1 MRLTRTLTLGAV
13 VAIVVA
19 VGAPAAHATP
29 ARKGLLYLGSG
40 SAITAISP
48 ETGAVQFTK
57 TPAIATRDWSRLYS
71 TQSMNTETVL
81 TTSDARNGKTLAT
94 RRLAPNL
101 GVRAVSDNGQAVV
114 LTEGPTGANPYVP
127 QPRSTTAL
135 TVVRVG
141 EKPRTYLV
149 HGNVEPE
156 AFSLS
161 TRSLFVIE
169 YTPPTAPDRYR
180 VARIDLTNQHAA
192 ATPHAVRSNEDE
204 LSEPMRGTA
213 RAQTM
218 APDGRRLYTLY
229 TRDATATEP
238 AESFVHVLDLQH
250 ERATCVDLP
259 PEFASSPVGA
269 VAVSPSGTRL
279 YVVAPAAGA
288 LAEIDTA
295 ALRIT
300 RTAQLPEAVDRY
312 DGASDRRRK
321 HQVVRRHGRRS
332 HLGGPHRPRHIRRV
346 VHTGHHHRHPT
357 GCDVAH
363 PLRLA
368 RRSSARGRPGDG
380 HHPARVR
387 SGQLRPDRPRR
398 ARRSARSCRKTAPT
412 SSAPAE
418 R

>member
-13 VAIVVA
+13 VAMVAA

-29 ARKGLLYLGSG
+29 ARQGLLYLGSG

-71 TQSMNTETVL
+71 TQSMSSATVL

-101 GVRAVSDNGQAVV
+101 GVRAVSDDGQAVV
-114 LTEGPTGANPYVP
+114 LTEGLTGANPYVP

-156 AFSLS
+156 AFSVS

-180 VARIDLTNQHAA
+180 VARIDLTNQHVGCRTARGPEQRGRA
-192 ATPHAVRSNEDE
+192 VGADARHRTRTDHGAGRTPLVHAVHTRRHGHRTGRVVCPRARPATRTGNVCRPSPRVRFE
-204 LSEPMRGTA
+204 SRRRRRGVA
-213 RAQTM
+213 FRH
-218 APDGRRLYTLY
+218 PSLRRGPGRRC
-229 TRDATATEP
+229 TRRDR
-238 AESFVHVLDLQH
+238 HR
-250 ERATCVDLP
+250 RAP
-259 PEFASSPVGA
+259 HHAHGAAS
-269 VAVSPSGTRL
+269 
-279 YVVAPAAGA
+279 
-288 LAEIDTA
+288 
-295 ALRIT
+295 
-300 RTAQLPEAVDRY
+300 RTVDRY

-321 HQVVRRHGRRS
+321 HKAVRRHGRRG
-332 HLGGPHRPRHIRRV
+332 HLGGPRP
-346 VHTGHHHRHPT
+346 TS
-357 GCDVAH
+357 AH
-363 PLRLA
+363 PASGTYRGPSPA
-368 RRSSARGRPGDG
+368 SNRRRRRAPSSSRSPIECSRSTRRRAPPSASSFRST
-380 HHPARVR
+380 PAR
-387 SGQLRPDRPRR
+387 STTSRP
-398 ARRSARSCRKTAPT
+398 RSARSCRKTAPT

>member
-250 ERATCVDLP
+250 ERATGVDLP

-300 RTAQLPEAVDRY
+300 RTAQLPEPSTDTTVRATVAGSTKLYVAIAGEVRSVDLTDLGTSGEWYIPGNITGIQPAATSRTLFVSLADRVLAVD
-312 DGASDRRRK
+312 
-321 HQVVRRHGRRS
+321 
-332 HLGGPHRPRHIRRV
+332 PE
-346 VHTGHHHRHPT
+346 TGTTQREFVP
-357 GCDVAH
+357 VN
-363 PLRLA
+363 
-368 RRSSARGRPGDG
+368 
-380 HHPARVR
+380 
-387 SGQLRPDRPRR
+387 SGQIDHVAPALRPIVQEDGSYIQC
-398 ARRSARSCRKTAPT
+398 AC
-412 SSAPAE
+412 
-418 R
+418 

>member
-29 ARKGLLYLGSG
+29 ARDGLLYLGSG
-40 SAITAISP
+40 STITAVSP

-71 TQSMNTETVL
+71 TQSTNTETVL

-114 LTEGPTGANPYVP
+114 LTESVHRC
-127 QPRSTTAL
+127 QPVRTRNRVRRRAL

-141 EKPRTYLV
+141 QKPRTYLV
-149 HGNVEPE
+149 HGQRRARGLLAVDALAVRHRVHAADRARP
-156 AFSLS
+156 LP
-161 TRSLFVIE
+161 RRPHRPHQ
-169 YTPPTAPDRYR
+169 PPRT
-180 VARIDLTNQHAA
+180 A

-204 LSEPMRGTA
+204 LQEPMRGTA

-238 AESFVHVLDLQH
+238 AESFVHVLDLATRTRDVCRPSRRVRR
-250 ERATCVDLP
+250 RAPSARSRCRRP
-259 PEFASSPVGA
+259 APV
-269 VAVSPSGTRL
+269 STSWHRPT
-279 YVVAPAAGA
+279 GA

-300 RTAQLPEAVDRY
+300 RTAQLPEPSTETTVRATVAGSTTLYVAMAGEVTSVDLTDLAASGEWYVPGTVTGIQPAANSRTLFVSLADRVLAVDP
-312 DGASDRRRK
+312 K
-321 HQVVRRHGRRS
+321 
-332 HLGGPHRPRHIRRV
+332 
-346 VHTGHHHRHPT
+346 TGTTQREFVPINAGQIDH
-357 GCDVAH
+357 VA
-363 PLRLA
+363 
-368 RRSSARGRPGDG
+368 
-380 HHPARVR
+380 PA
-387 SGQLRPDRPRR
+387 LRPIVQEIGSYIQC
-398 ARRSARSCRKTAPT
+398 AC
-412 SSAPAE
+412 
-418 R
+418 